1 MSKKRKILF
10 TVGITISV
18 VALLLLVG
26 YLIYPYFAPKPAPVM
41 DNSSTVSQSSEPEV
55 VLVDNP
61 IDFATLQ
68 AKNED
73 VYAWIRIPDTKVDYP
88 ILQSGDKPENFYLN
102 HNIDGEYEFAGCIY
116 TQKLNSKDFTDP
128 NTVIYGHNMKNG
140 TMFKALHKFRN
151 KDFFEA
157 NKYIYIYTPGHILT
171 YEIYAAY
178 KFDARHLLYSYNYDD
193 KEVFKEYIEMT
204 KNPKST
210 MVNVRSETQVTENDR
225 IITLSTCIND
235 DDYRYLVQ
243 GVLINDQLTK

>member
-1 MSKKRKILF
+1 MDKKRKILF
-10 TVGITISV
+10 VFGISINIIS
-18 VALLLLVG
+18 LLLLAG
-26 YLIYPYFAPKPAPVM
+26 YLIYPYIAPEPEPII
-41 DNSSTVSQSSEPEV
+41 DSSSVVSSEPEP

-61 IDFATLQ
+61 IDFSAL
-68 AKNED
+68 KERNED

-88 ILQSGDKPENFYLN
+88 ILQSGDKPENYYLN

-116 TQKLNSKDFTDP
+116 TQKLNSKDFSDP

-178 KFDARHLLYSYNYDD
+178 KFDNRHLLYSYNYDD
-193 KEVFKEYIEMT
+193 KEVFKEYVEMT

-210 MVNVRSETQVTENDR
+210 IVNVRSETQVTENDK

-235 DDYRYLVQ
+235 DNYRYLVQ
-243 GVLINDQLTK
+243 GVLIDDTLTK